1 MINNNAANN
10 DKLIK
15 HLINILN
22 ILREELNTLSR
33 VSYLLYIIQLTLKNI
48 IIYIKIKSQN
58 NKIITE

>member
-1 MINNNAANN
+1 MINNNTANN
-10 DKLIK
+10 NKLIK
-15 HLINILN
+15 HLINALN

-58 NKIITE
+58 NKIIIK